1 MPTNTA
7 AQMSHHAAGLKMR
20 LKENR
25 KAVIGCLV
33 LLCINVGIA
42 YRVAKRMPHSGI
54 GAIAACI
61 VGLFVSEI
69 IIAIMISYL
78 TNAST
83 MDVFFFGEDAIQL
96 VGFLIGGIF
105 HIISN
110 VLGN

>member
-1 MPTNTA
+1 
-7 AQMSHHAAGLKMR
+7 
-20 LKENR
+20 
-25 KAVIGCLV
+25 
-33 LLCINVGIA
+33 
-42 YRVAKRMPHSGI
+42 
-54 GAIAACI
+54 
-61 VGLFVSEI
+61 VSEI